1 MFSIRALFLKTKV
14 LGNWLLITRR
24 WFPMIRTELF
34 SINKSTILQLLKSV
48 FTSLDLLQVGLKIKC
63 NSKKCKE
70 YYCFGCEQNAIMS
83 ENDH

>member
-1 MFSIRALFLKTKV
+1 MFSIKAPVLKTKV
-14 LGNWLLITRR
+14 YSNWLLFTRR

-48 FTSLDLLQVGLKIKC
+48 FTSLDLLQVGLKMKC

-70 YYCFGCEQNAIMS
+70 YYCFGCEKNAKNVIK
-83 ENDH
+83 